1 MTWWHAVVEAR
12 HELMNPTSPEKI
24 RLLGERLGLGP
35 DSHVLDIASGSG
47 GPALLLAETFGCRLT
62 CVERA
67 PEFVATAR
75 ERTAAAGLADR
86 IEIVEAD
93 AATYELGRYD
103 AALCI
108 GATFVYGGLVPTLE
122 RLRPVAP
129 LLAVGE
135 PYWRVWP
142 LPPDPFAGGH
152 ERTDESEWL
161 PLLETVERIESTGV
175 RVVSLIAS
183 AIGIAAG
190 LALDALIPSG
200 GSIPFVA
207 TPGRLLTSSGYVII
221 ASLLGCAFSLRRVL
235 NVDPAAAIGGGDG

>member
-1 MTWWHAVVEAR
+1 MRTWWHAVVEAR

-24 RLLGERLGLGP
+24 LELGRRLDLGP
-35 DSHVLDIASGSG
+35 DSHVLDVASGVG

-67 PEFVATAR
+67 PEFVAKAR
-75 ERTAAAGLADR
+75 KRTAAAGLEDR

-108 GATFVYGGLVPTLE
+108 GATFAYGGLVPTLE
-122 RLRPVAP
+122 RLRPAAP

-142 LPPDPFAGGH
+142 LPPAPAGG
-152 ERTDESEWL
+152 ERTDEGEWL
-161 PLLETVERIESTGV
+161 PLPETIERVESTGV
-175 RVVSLIAS
+175 RVVSFIAS
-183 AIGIAAG
+183 SEDDWDRYESLQW
-190 LALDALIPSG
+190 LALDEWLAANPG
-200 GSIPFVA
+200 HPQAEEFRARGSEGRARYLAWERATMGWAIFVC
-207 TPGRLLTSSGYVII
+207 RS
-221 ASLLGCAFSLRRVL
+221 
-235 NVDPAAAIGGGDG
+235 